1 MVEQARK
8 LNPHISFQIGDMMA
22 LDLPDEGLA
31 GIVAFYAIV
40 NIPESSL
47 PKVFREMWR
56 VLQPQG
62 RLLLS
67 FHIGDQIVHPDELLG
82 QPNSMDFFFFQ
93 PLRVR
98 RLLETAGFAIEDVIE
113 REPYSPDVEYQ
124 SRLRYLP

>member
-1 MVEQARK
+1 
-8 LNPHISFQIGDMMA
+8 
-22 LDLPDEGLA
+22 
-31 GIVAFYAIV
+31 
-40 NIPESSL
+40 
-47 PKVFREMWR
+47 MWR
-56 VLQPQG
+56 VLQPEG

-124 SRLRYLP
+124 SRRAYILATKA